1 MTGDLPAEP
10 AYVFK
15 SQKPPTEPVLGA
27 PQQGR
32 RLPGSYNYTEPG
44 TGAAGTAVWAPS
56 VLG

>member
-1 MTGDLPAEP
+1 MTEDLPAKP

-15 SQKPPTEPVLGA
+15 SQKPPTEPVLSA
-27 PQQGR
+27 PPQGR
-32 RLPGSYNYTEPG
+32 RVPGTCNYTEPG